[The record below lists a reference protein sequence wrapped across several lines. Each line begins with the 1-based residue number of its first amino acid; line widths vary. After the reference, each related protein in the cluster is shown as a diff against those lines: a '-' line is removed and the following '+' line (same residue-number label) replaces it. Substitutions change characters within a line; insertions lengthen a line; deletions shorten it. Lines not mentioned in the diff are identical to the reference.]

1 MAKRPEAL
9 LFDVFGTVVDWRGSL
24 IRELAR
30 VGRRC
35 GVKGDWAAFA
45 DAWRS
50 GYRPAMDRVR
60 RGYLSWRSIDQLHLE
75 ILRPLVKRAGLRLRA
90 AEILDLNAAWHRLK
104 PWPDSAAGLARLKRH
119 FVIGTLSN
127 GNMSLLIDLAR
138 AGSLPW
144 DVILSGELFRH
155 YKPDPQVYVGAAAL
169 LGLPPKAVMLVAAHK
184 DDLAAARRCGLQ
196 TAYVRRPLEHGRESE
211 ADVSADRRSD
221 FNADDFVDL
230 ARQLRTKSEVPKIKE
245 RISDLVH

>member
-1 MAKRPEAL
+1 MNVCRPAFPIARKPQAHFARDTTYPDFSGSNVSIEEDRHETASI
-9 LFDVFGTVVDWRGSL
+9 GKVVR
-24 IRELAR
+24 R
-30 VGRRC
+30 VG
-35 GVKGDWAAFA
+35 
-45 DAWRS
+45 
-50 GYRPAMDRVR
+50 
-60 RGYLSWRSIDQLHLE
+60 
-75 ILRPLVKRAGLRLRA
+75 AGC
-90 AEILDLNAAWHRLK
+90 
-104 PWPDSAAGLARLKRH
+104 AAGLARLKRH